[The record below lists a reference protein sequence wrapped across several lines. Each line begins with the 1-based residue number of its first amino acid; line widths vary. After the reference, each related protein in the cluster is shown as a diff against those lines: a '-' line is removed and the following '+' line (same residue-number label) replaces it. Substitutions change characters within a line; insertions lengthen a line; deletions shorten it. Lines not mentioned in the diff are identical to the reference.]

1 MERIFKPRV
10 SALGKIMSNAKKEGE
25 LSETCKTYLIQW
37 LTDDFDDI
45 DSKYLR
51 KGNIQE
57 DRCIEFACDV
67 LGFSGLQKNTI
78 RMSNDWVEGTCDV
91 DDEITDTI
99 IDTKCSW
106 SYKTLQDSALKLNS
120 DYEWQLI
127 GYMWLY
133 NRSKS
138 ILFYG
143 LLDTPAEANY
153 GIKVIWED
161 LPIEE
166 RWVAY
171 SFERDLEV
179 EEKIKERIIKCREW
193 LDNYNGEVK
202 KKLGIINQI
211 K

>member
-10 SALGKIMSNAKKEGE
+10 STLGKIMSNAKKEGE

-67 LGFSGLQKNTI
+67 LGFSGLQKNVI

-120 DYEWQLI
+120 DYEWQLR

-171 SFERDLEV
+171 SFERDLEI
-179 EEKIKERIIKCREW
+179 EEKIKDRIIKCREW
-193 LDNYNGEVK
+193 LDNYNGEIK

>member
-10 SALGKIMSNAKKEGE
+10 STLGKIMSNAKKEGE

-67 LGFSGLQKNTI
+67 LGFSGLQKNVI

-120 DYEWQLI
+120 DYEWQLR

-153 GIKVIWED
+153 GIKIIWED

-179 EEKIKERIIKCREW
+179 EEKIKDRIIKCREW

>member
-67 LGFSGLQKNTI
+67 LGFSGLQKNVI

-120 DYEWQLI
+120 DYEWQLR

-171 SFERDLEV
+171 SFERDLEI
-179 EEKIKERIIKCREW
+179 EEKIKDRIIKCREW
-193 LDNYNGEVK
+193 LDNYSGEVK

>member
-67 LGFSGLQKNTI
+67 LGFSGLQKNVI

-120 DYEWQLI
+120 DYEWQLR

-179 EEKIKERIIKCREW
+179 EEKIKDRIIKCREW

>member
-67 LGFSGLQKNTI
+67 LGFSGLQKNVI

-120 DYEWQLI
+120 DYEWQLR

-171 SFERDLEV
+171 SFERDLEI
-179 EEKIKERIIKCREW
+179 EEKIKDRIIKCREW

>member
-67 LGFSGLQKNTI
+67 LGFSGLQKNVI

-120 DYEWQLI
+120 DYEWQLR

-171 SFERDLEV
+171 SFERDLEI
-179 EEKIKERIIKCREW
+179 EEKIKDRIIKCREW
-193 LDNYNGEVK
+193 IANYNGEVK
-202 KKLGIINQI
+202 KKLGKINQI

>member
-67 LGFSGLQKNTI
+67 LGFSGLQKNVI

-120 DYEWQLI
+120 DYEWQLR

-171 SFERDLEV
+171 SFERDLEI
-179 EEKIKERIIKCREW
+179 EEKIKDRIIKCREW
-193 LDNYNGEVK
+193 LYNYNGEVK

>member
-25 LSETCKTYLIQW
+25 LSETCKTYLLQW

-57 DRCIEFACDV
+57 DKCIEFACDV

-78 RMSNDWVEGTCDV
+78 RMSNDWIEGTCDV

-120 DYEWQLI
+120 DYEWQLR

-153 GIKVIWED
+153 GIKVIWGN

-171 SFERDLEV
+171 SFDRDLEV

-193 LDNYNGEVK
+193 LDNYEGEIK

>member
-120 DYEWQLI
+120 DYEWQLR

-171 SFERDLEV
+171 SFERDLEI
-179 EEKIKERIIKCREW
+179 EEKIKDRIIKCREW